1 MFNKLYLWCIN
12 QLLYP
17 YVLGLWS
24 DNNAGGPCVTNREC
38 TQYRW
43 LGGEKW
49 SDWNNN
55 PGFPRIYNEYLE
67 ILTNKAVDWKT
78 FNIFLK
84 EERIDNLLQ
93 ALFIARLS
101 RPYSLCRV
109 GDLQAQYHY
118 GLTIS
123 DPMTITKKQKVS
135 YIFPGTVLDMY
146 DSLPEE
152 ENTLASP
159 LLGGSLGWLSHL
171 DFKKT
176 IAGIT
181 AAKKRLS

>member
-24 DNNAGGPCVTNREC
+24 DNDLESLCVTNREC

-55 PGFPRIYNEYLE
+55 PGSPRIYNEYLE
-67 ILTNKAVDWKT
+67 VLTPRAVDRET
-78 FNIFLK
+78 FTAFLK
-84 EERIDNLLQ
+84 QEGIKNPLR
-93 ALFIARLS
+93 ALSLARLS
-101 RPYSLCRV
+101 RPYFLCRV

-135 YIFPGTVLDMY
+135 FIFPGTVLDMY

-152 ENTLASP
+152 EITLASP
-159 LLGGSLGWLSHL
+159 LLGGSLGWLAHL
-171 DFKKT
+171 DSKET